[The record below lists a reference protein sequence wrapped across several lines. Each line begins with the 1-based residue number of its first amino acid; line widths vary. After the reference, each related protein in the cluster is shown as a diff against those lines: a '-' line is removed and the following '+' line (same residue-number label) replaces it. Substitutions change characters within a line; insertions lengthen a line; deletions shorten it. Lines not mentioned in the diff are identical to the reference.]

1 MQKIIYFPKE
11 NNFMMHLKESEQ
23 SISKKSEQISD
34 QSIPKQVQV
43 SKDRFNFIKL
53 NINMNKDLATIIYN
67 KRYH

>member
-1 MQKIIYFPKE
+1 
-11 NNFMMHLKESEQ
+11 MMNIKKSEK

-34 QSIPKQVQV
+34 QSIPKQVP
-43 SKDRFNFIKL
+43 KDRFNFIKL